1 MTEMEFEKK
10 RWSLDDLF
18 TGADSPELE
27 AAFNELETIVGAFEK
42 LRERLTDG
50 ISSEVFMDVVSQVD
64 KINRIAHRMYAFVEL
79 WYTEDTQNQQAMAL
93 LGRIEQFVTEL
104 SNRTLFFNLWWKKLS
119 NENAERLMADSG
131 DYRYWLKQIRNFK
144 EYTLSEAEE
153 KVINL
158 KDITGSSALNTLY
171 DTITNRYTFKLVVE
185 GEEKE
190 LTRGELMVHAR
201 SSDPDLRQ
209 RAYSE
214 LYRVYGNDS
223 LILGQIYQAI
233 VRDWYNENMTMRGM
247 KEPISVRNLINDI
260 PDGVIDPFFDVA
272 RKNTGVFQRF
282 FKLKAKLIGVDKLR
296 RCDIYAPIAESDKTY
311 DYETA
316 YQMVMDSFEA
326 FSPKFKKLANRVF
339 RDDHIDAEVRKG
351 KMGGAFCASVWPE
364 LTPWVLLNYQGK
376 ADDVATMAHELGHA
390 IHAMM
395 AEEHTVFTFHSCLPL
410 AETASTFG
418 EMMLIDRILAN
429 ETDEEVRRDLLFK
442 QVDDNYATIMRQM
455 YFAIFE
461 RTAHEMIHNNA
472 SVDDLAKAYLEN
484 LEEMFGDSVEVTEEF
499 KWEWISIPH
508 IYGTPF
514 YVYAYAFGQ
523 LLVLSLYQQFK
534 AEGEAF
540 KPRYMKIL
548 STGGSKAPA
557 ELLKEAGI
565 DISDAA
571 FWQGGYDVLDNLVK
585 QLEELA

>member
-484 LEEMFGDSVEVTEEF
+484 LEEMFGDSVEVTDEF